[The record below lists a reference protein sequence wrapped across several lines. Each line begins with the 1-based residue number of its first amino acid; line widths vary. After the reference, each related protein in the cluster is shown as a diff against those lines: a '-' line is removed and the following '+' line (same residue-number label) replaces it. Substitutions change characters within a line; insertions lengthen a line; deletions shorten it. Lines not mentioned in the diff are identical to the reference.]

1 MEEIRSAASFE
12 GLIVLAV
19 IYGVLSLISKAG
31 KKGQSSTG
39 PTLPAPPEAS
49 TPTQAEA
56 VSLESILKQIEA
68 VKRQKAKGPVATR
81 PWSGSRTAPPFEP
94 RSAPARMGEVVQ
106 DARGPL
112 GRRSR
117 STLESAEDV
126 EDRTSLE
133 DEGRQ
138 EEERRLQNVEVFTPR
153 PERVIQN
160 RDEEAEAI
168 VQRRI
173 KQVEARNRP
182 HADADHQSFDKSIRQ
197 ATEPVAVRQRL
208 TPQGLREA
216 LVWREILGPPKSMQE
231 D

>member
-1 MEEIRSAASFE
+1 MEELRSAASFE

-19 IYGVLSLISKAG
+19 IYAVLNLISKAG
-31 KKGQSSTG
+31 KKAQSSTT
-39 PTLPAPPEAS
+39 PTLPAPPEAA

-56 VSLESILKQIEA
+56 ASLESILKQIEA
-68 VKRQKAKGPVATR
+68 VKRQKAQGAGAGRPSIASRPAPQFKTR
-81 PWSGSRTAPPFEP
+81 PAPP
-94 RSAPARMGEVVQ
+94 RLGEVAQ

-112 GRRSR
+112 GRVSR
-117 STLESAEDV
+117 TTLESAEDV

-133 DEGRQ
+133 EEGRQ

-153 PERVIQN
+153 AERVIQN

-173 KQVEARNRP
+173 KQAEARNRP

>member
-1 MEEIRSAASFE
+1 MEQIRSAAGFE

-19 IYGVLSLISKAG
+19 IYGVLNLISKAG
-31 KKGQSSTG
+31 KKGRSAAGAPS
-39 PTLPAPPEAS
+39 PELPEPS

-56 VSLESILKQIEA
+56 VSLESILRQIEA
-68 VKRQKAKGPVATR
+68 VKRQKAPAPVAGR
-81 PWSGSRTAPPFEP
+81 PSVPSRPVAKYQPRAAPP
-94 RSAPARMGEVVQ
+94 RMGEVAQ

-112 GRRSR
+112 GRASR
-117 STLESAEDV
+117 TSLESAEDV

-138 EEERRLQNVEVFTPR
+138 EEARRLQNVEVFTPR
-153 PERVIQN
+153 PERVVQN

-173 KQVEARNRP
+173 KQAEARNRP
-182 HADADHQSFDKSIRQ
+182 HADADHRRFDKSIRE
-197 ATEPVAVRQRL
+197 AAAPVAVRQRL